1 MYLRLRKR
9 KKPLPNDSTDPNDP
23 ATVEATAEPA
33 TGPGELPAS
42 PSSDWVPTDPNGE
55 TPGASQTISTPR
67 HANRGKARES
77 ARGSHR

>member
-9 KKPLPNDSTDPNDP
+9 KKPLPTDPNGPVVVD
-23 ATVEATAEPA
+23 AGVEPD
-33 TGPGELPAS
+33 TGPGELPSS
-42 PSSDWVPTDPNGE
+42 PSSDWVPAESNGE

-67 HANRGKARES
+67 HPNRGKARES